1 MKPEDAKEGL
11 RVVDSEGF
19 GTLHEN
25 IGHKDVSEW
34 YVHWD
39 DGSDCAVLD
48 FDYLEVSPQR

>member
-1 MKPEDAKEGL
+1 MKEEEAKEGL

-34 YVHWD
+34 FRMFGRHTTVK
-39 DGSDCAVLD
+39 CVA
-48 FDYLEVSPQR
+48 F